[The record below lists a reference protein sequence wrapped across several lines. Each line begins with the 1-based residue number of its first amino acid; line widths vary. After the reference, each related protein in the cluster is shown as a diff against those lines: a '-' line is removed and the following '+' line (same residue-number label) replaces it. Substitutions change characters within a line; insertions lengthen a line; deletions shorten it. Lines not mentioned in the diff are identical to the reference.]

1 MKVESIENA
10 VSLADKVEHVF
21 VATAD
26 DRGMPH
32 IAVAGT
38 ITHIGGAR
46 LGVSSWFCPTTLS
59 NLQANHHISVVVWD
73 RNNDAG
79 YQLVGESEEIVDLV
93 MMDGYT
99 PSGEEKSIPQV
110 EREIIVR
117 VTKIIDF
124 MQTLHSDMEG

>member
-1 MKVESIENA
+1 LKAESIRSA
-10 VSLADKVEHVF
+10 VLLAGKIEHVF

-26 DRGMPH
+26 DKGMPH

-38 ITHIGGAR
+38 ITHMGGAR
-46 LGVSSWFCPTTLS
+46 VAISSWFCPTTLS
-59 NLQANHHISVVVWD
+59 NLQMNHHVSVVVWD

-79 YQLVGESEEIVDLV
+79 YQLIGESEKIVDLA

-99 PSGEEKSIPQV
+99 PSKEEKGIPQV

-117 VTKIIDF
+117 VIRIIDF